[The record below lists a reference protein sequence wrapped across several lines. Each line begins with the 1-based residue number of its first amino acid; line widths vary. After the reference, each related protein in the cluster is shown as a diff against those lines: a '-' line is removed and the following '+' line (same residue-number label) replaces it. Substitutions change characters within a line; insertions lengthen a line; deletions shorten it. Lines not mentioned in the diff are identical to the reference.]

1 MNVSGGGVCVEP
13 VVVVRA
19 VQLVRPNDT
28 CRRSRLSPSTFTASL
43 LGRALAELGAS
54 SMPRRERPRP
64 QASVTPVCIAC
75 LARGASDL
83 QARRCGK
90 ALRTGQ
96 VRDTRASCQRSLPNA
111 GGCAAACV
119 VHLVAE
125 TGASRAVGRQR
136 GRVCRACRP
145 ACAAFCRRARSLS
158 SIGRTAYTQLASRGC
173 VRTPES
179 GSTRR

>member
-1 MNVSGGGVCVEP
+1 MQP
-13 VVVVRA
+13 VVVVRT

-28 CRRSRLSPSTFTASL
+28 CRRSRLLPSTFTASL
-43 LGRALAELGAS
+43 LGRALAELGARACPGVS
-54 SMPRRERPRP
+54 VRDRKRRSRPF
-64 QASVTPVCIAC
+64 A
-75 LARGASDL
+75 LALRAPLGASDL

-145 ACAAFCRRARSLS
+145 ACAAFCCRARSVMCLS